1 MLFFFSFL
9 FVRIF
14 TFREANLAKRK
25 RCMETRGCEKTG
37 IAQGS
42 GNWAKNRV
50 WHWSVNVERSKG
62 TCLEKKEKNKNQGLP
77 NGVVPPP
84 LHMSLLWVGQPSHI
98 LRATATWWW
107 EQGHHG
113 HNTAWNWV
121 LPMGSRHAVCDV
133 WGCSSYTAITA
144 VTMVIKQL

>member
-1 MLFFFSFL
+1 MLFFSFL

-62 TCLEKKEKNKNQGLP
+62 TCLEKKRKKIKIRGSPMELY
-77 NGVVPPP
+77 
-84 LHMSLLWVGQPSHI
+84 LHRYIWAFCGWGNHPI
-98 LRATATWWW
+98 FWGRLR
-107 EQGHHG
+107 HG
-113 HNTAWNWV
+113 D
-121 LPMGSRHAVCDV
+121 GSR
-133 WGCSSYTAITA
+133 G
-144 VTMVIKQL
+144 TMVTTLHGTGFSQWDLDTLFVMFEVAHHIQQSQQSPW